1 MEPSEEM
8 FIAKS
13 LERIAVALEEHNLHA
28 AEAMQQQQRQIE
40 LQQSSQKLVR
50 EDLELRRD
58 LAAKADDEKNQFL
71 KLFLPQL
78 ATPGGGGPPAPGA
91 TLAPTESPRTRRVP
105 RHTIAGG
112 PGQ

>member
-71 KLFLPQL
+71 KLFQL
-78 ATPGGGGPPAPGA
+78 LQQNQLLIFAK
-91 TLAPTESPRTRRVP
+91 LVQERVP
-105 RHTIAGG
+105 SLDFTFEMDENRKC
-112 PGQ
+112 